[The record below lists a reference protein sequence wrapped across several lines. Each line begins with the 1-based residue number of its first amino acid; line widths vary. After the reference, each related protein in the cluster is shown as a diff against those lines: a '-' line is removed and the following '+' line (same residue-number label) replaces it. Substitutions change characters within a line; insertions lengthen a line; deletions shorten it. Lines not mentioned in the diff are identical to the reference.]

1 VSAFLAS
8 GVEWVEAFTIVL
20 AVGLFSGWRPALEG
34 TGAAAVALA
43 AIVVGLGAAVQSFP
57 VGVAQVVVGV
67 FLLLFGLRWLHKA
80 ILRAAGQKAL
90 HDEAEEFEET
100 RAAVTGRE
108 RRAAVGT
115 AFSGVLLEGVEVI
128 LIVIALGGVGH
139 RLGAVVGAAAA
150 LLAVIALGLALR
162 APLTRVPE
170 NLMKATVGVML
181 TSFGAFFAGE
191 GIGVR
196 WWHSD
201 VSILLL
207 VALFASL
214 AVASSWVLRRGVR
227 VAVPGPVAAVVAEVW
242 GLVVGAGALALAAV
256 AAVLGAAVLAVRV
269 PDARGWAAVLLV
281 GGLAVALLGAAW
293 RSR

>member
-1 VSAFLAS
+1 
-8 GVEWVEAFTIVL
+8 VL
-20 AVGLFSGWRPALEG
+20 AVGLFSGWRPALTG

-80 ILRAAGQKAL
+80 ILRAAGLKAL

-100 RAAVTGRE
+100 RAALRGRE

-139 RLGAVVGAAAA
+139 RVGAALGAAAA
-150 LLAVIALGLALR
+150 LVAVLALGVVLR

-170 NLMKATVGVML
+170 NLMKAAVGVML
-181 TSFGAFFAGE
+181 TSFGTFFAGE

-201 VSILLL
+201 VSVLLL
-207 VALFASL
+207 VALFALL
-214 AVASSWVLRRGVR
+214 AVASAWALRRDTHV
-227 VAVPGPVAAVVAEVW
+227 VVPGAVRAVAAEAW

-256 AAVLGAAVLAVRV
+256 AVVLGAALLAVRV

-281 GGLAVALLGAAW
+281 AGLAAALTAAAW